1 MYYKTLKQTE
11 LSRLENIQ
19 YRAAKIV
26 TGALHFTSREKLNH
40 ELGWESILERGNFLS
55 VNIFQKIHLH
65 ETRPLIRNCMPKFRL
80 ENNLNL
86 RNKNGYVPFP
96 FRGEKFNSSFFPNTT
111 KIWNKLPKNIQSQNM
126 EDFKRSTKSIFKP
139 PRYKHFSRGSK
150 LGNIL
155 LTRIRVGRSDLNEHK
170 FTIGQIDSPE
180 CMCHFRSESTEH
192 YFLDCFL
199 YSPER
204 QILFRLIE
212 HYVPFFKNLSK
223 KKKLDLILNG
233 VNINDDIFLPTNK
246 TLMKATQYFI
256 LNTKHF
262 LM

>member
-1 MYYKTLKQTE
+1 MDHRVHQKESKLLGVQEKIRRTRKSKEAKQ
-11 LSRLENIQ
+11 LGQSDH
-19 YRAAKIV
+19 V

-96 FRGEKFNSSFFPNTT
+96 YRGEKFNSSFFPNTT

-155 LTRIRVGRSDLNEHK
+155 IY
-170 FTIGQIDSPE
+170 
-180 CMCHFRSESTEH
+180 C
-192 YFLDCFL
+192 
-199 YSPER
+199 
-204 QILFRLIE
+204 
-212 HYVPFFKNLSK
+212 
-223 KKKLDLILNG
+223 
-233 VNINDDIFLPTNK
+233 
-246 TLMKATQYFI
+246 
-256 LNTKHF
+256 
-262 LM
+262 